1 MSTSVVT
8 ISYQDL
14 LDFQNSQSCDEL
26 SHRLV
31 EQIGQ
36 AYGSEGLGI
45 LSVSGIPNVVA
56 LRQQLLPLAAKI
68 PQLPDLD
75 RCVVEEACYAVG
87 WSHGKEEFSGEP
99 DVAKGSFY
107 ANPLANNL
115 HQSMLKRRQLSDDI
129 KDKDYMMYEA
139 ELARLVQDNYP
150 FFAPNVFPDSL
161 PELEGAIADMGQLIA
176 RVGRMIAR
184 ICEHYCERQGVKV
197 QLEKILNE
205 SLNCKARLLHYFATS
220 DFSTVV
226 SEEDEK
232 KDETSSHEWICGWH
246 RDHGSLTG
254 LVTGMYLTEATET
267 CGQDPMQLSA
277 PPNPKAGLYIQAR
290 SKELIK
296 IDLPSD
302 CLGFQIGETF
312 QILSG
317 GLLQATP
324 HAVKSIA
331 SPGVTREA
339 FAVFLEPEFDY
350 PMDIPKGRT
359 VDDCCP
365 PDSTE
370 ANRLLKLNSI
380 KSRWKEGMCFG
391 EFNNITIQTFHKQLV
406 ED

>member
-1 MSTSVVT
+1 MSFSIVT
-8 ISYQDL
+8 ICYQDL
-14 LDFQNSQSCDEL
+14 LDIQNAQHNVDL

-56 LRQQLLPLAAKI
+56 LRKQLLPLAAKI
-68 PQLPDLD
+68 PQLRDLE

-99 DVAKGSFY
+99 DLAKGSFY
-107 ANPLANNL
+107 ANPLVSDL
-115 HQSMLKRRQLSDDI
+115 HQAMLKRRQHSDAK
-129 KDKDYMMYEA
+129 KDKDCMYEE
-139 ELARLVQDNYP
+139 ELARLVKTNYP
-150 FFAPNVFPDSL
+150 FFAPNVFPESL

-176 RVGRMIAR
+176 RVGRMIAKV
-184 ICEHYCERQGVKV
+184 CDVYCAHQGVEV
-197 QLEKILNE
+197 ALEKILNE
-205 SLNCKARLLHYFATS
+205 SLNCKARLLHYFATA
-220 DFSTVV
+220 DFSTVA
-226 SEEDEK
+226 SDEDEK
-232 KDETSSHEWICGWH
+232 KDETSNDSLICGWH

-254 LVTGMYLTEATET
+254 LVPAMYLTEATKTQE
-267 CGQDPMQLSA
+267 PMQLSA
-277 PPNPKAGLYIQAR
+277 PPNPKAGLYIQSR

-296 IDLPSD
+296 VDLPID

-331 SPGVTREA
+331 APGITREA

-350 PMDIPKGRT
+350 PMSIPKGRT
-359 VDDCCP
+359 VEDCCP
-365 PDSTE
+365 PDNTE
-370 ANRLLKLNSI
+370 ANRVLKLNSI

-391 EFNNITIQTFHKQLV
+391 EFNNITIQTFHKLLL